1 MLLVV
6 AMGAKA
12 DKWPD
17 GTEMDA
23 WFGKK
28 EKVDV
33 KQLGRP
39 YVITD
44 YGVVADSTLV
54 QTAAIQRVIDRCADE
69 GGGVIVIPEGTFLSG
84 HSFLNKVRICM

>member
-1 MLLVV
+1 
-6 AMGAKA
+6 
-12 DKWPD
+12 
-17 GTEMDA
+17 MDA

-44 YGVVADSTLV
+44 YGVVADSAKFYKDLFEELKDV
-54 QTAAIQRVIDRCADE
+54 
-69 GGGVIVIPEGTFLSG
+69 
-84 HSFLNKVRICM
+84 